1 MARWI
6 DEKKK
11 KLNKKNDANLDKYCE
26 LLRQLSNRIY
36 QGNGNDGESEKIRD
50 EMDYY
55 WNNLSE
61 FDKMLARSLAT
72 QLNNHAEETGKDG

>member
-1 MARWI
+1 MSGWI

-11 KLNKKNDANLDKYCE
+11 RCNKKNGVNLDKYCE
-26 LLRQLSNRIY
+26 LLRQLFNRIY
-36 QGNGNDGESEKIRD
+36 QGTGNYDESEKIRD

-61 FDKMLARSLAT
+61 FDKMLARSLAV
-72 QLNNHAEETGKDG
+72 QLNSHAKETGKDG